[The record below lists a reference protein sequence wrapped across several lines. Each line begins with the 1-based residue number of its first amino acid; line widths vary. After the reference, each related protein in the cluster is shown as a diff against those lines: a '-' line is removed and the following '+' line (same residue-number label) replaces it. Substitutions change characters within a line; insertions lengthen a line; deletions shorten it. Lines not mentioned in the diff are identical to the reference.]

1 MKLDETMDRAEVRP
15 KVLVID
21 DDDAGRELTVLM
33 LESRG
38 FSVAEADCGEQ
49 AIAAITDARPCVVLL
64 DALMPGIDGFETCR
78 RIRTLAGAE
87 HLPILML
94 TGLDDDDSVS
104 RAYEVGATDF
114 FVKSEHWTL
123 LAQRIRYL
131 LRASRMRDELA
142 SSRAKEAWAQR
153 IARLGYWEWDVV
165 NRSFVGSEECFRLMG
180 RPPVASPQ
188 PISTTVCDI
197 VQFFQYLHI
206 DDRVR
211 VEAIVGQTLSDGGA
225 AQFEC
230 RLIGIDSPVR
240 AIRLEIEVDH
250 GADGTLSRV
259 YGVIQDITERK
270 RTEDQI
276 QVLANYDSLTG
287 LSNRRHFQEQFAQ
300 AIERA
305 RPATAPVAMLILDL
319 DRFRQINDTLGYA
332 AGDALLT
339 AVAARLML
347 AIRERGHK
355 GAGNDLVARLVGDQF
370 AIMLTGL
377 SGIDEAEAVT
387 QRIQT
392 SLAKPIRLADQDC
405 ITSACF
411 GIAAY
416 PRDGNDA
423 ESVMRCA
430 DTAMNAARTR
440 GPGTL
445 QMYKPGLNAT
455 SKDRL
460 ILELALHKALDRKE
474 LIMYYQPQIDTRLG
488 KIIGAEALM
497 RWQHDGRLV
506 PPGDFIAIAEE
517 VGLIVAFGEWAIN
530 NVMGQNR
537 TWIDAGYEPLPMAVN
552 IPGSHFE
559 RSNFVDL
566 VQEILKRQRITP
578 EYLELEITE
587 TTLMRNLTATM
598 PTLDAL
604 TSLGIRLSVDD
615 FGTGYSSLSYLRR
628 LPIDT
633 LKIDASFVRE
643 LQTGSDNEAIVAA
656 IIAMAKSLNLRVIA
670 EGVETHEQMC
680 ILHAYGCHIMQGY
693 YFSKPVPAAEFAQFR
708 REYGDQKPLPK
719 AKQNSSRKTVGLLQS
734 AIGGTH

>member
-1 MKLDETMDRAEVRP
+1 MDQAETRP
-15 KVLVID
+15 RIIVID
-21 DDDAGRELTVLM
+21 DDDAGRELTVLI
-33 LESRG
+33 LEERG
-38 FSVAEADCGEQ
+38 FAVTEADCGEQ
-49 AIAAITDARPCVVLL
+49 AIAAIAEARPDVVLL

-78 RIRTLAGAE
+78 RIRATAGAE

-104 RAYEVGATDF
+104 RAYEAGATDF
-114 FVKSEHWTL
+114 FVKSEQWTL

-131 LRASRMRDELA
+131 LRASRMRDELV

-188 PISTTVCDI
+188 PMPISVCDI
-197 VQFFQYLHI
+197 AQFFQYVHAE
-206 DDRVR
+206 DRLK
-211 VEAIVGQTLSDGGA
+211 VEAIVASTLGEGGA

-240 AIRLEIEVDH
+240 AIHLEIEVDH
-250 GADGTLSRV
+250 NADGSLSRI

-270 RTEDQI
+270 SAEDQI

-287 LSNRRHFQEQFAQ
+287 LSNRRHLQEEFAM
-300 AIERA
+300 AIECA
-305 RPATAPVAMLILDL
+305 RHDAAPVALLILDL

-339 AVAARLML
+339 AVAARLTL
-347 AIRERGHK
+347 SIRGRGHK
-355 GAGNDLVARLVGDQF
+355 GAGKDLVARLVGDQF
-370 AIMLTGL
+370 AIMLTRL
-377 SGIDEAEAVT
+377 SGIDEAQAVA
-387 QRIQT
+387 QCIQAA
-392 SLAKPIRLADQDC
+392 LAKPIRLADQDC

-423 ESVMRCA
+423 ESVMSCA

-440 GPGTL
+440 GPGAL

-537 TWIDAGYEPLPMAVN
+537 VWIDAGYEPLPMAVN

-604 TSLGIRLSVDD
+604 TALGIRLSVDD

-643 LQTGSDNEAIVAA
+643 LQNGSDNEAIVAA

-693 YFSKPVPAAEFAQFR
+693 YFSKPVPAADFAQFR

-719 AKQNSSRKTVGLLQS
+719 AKQNSSKQMLGLLQS
-734 AIGGTH
+734 AVGSAH